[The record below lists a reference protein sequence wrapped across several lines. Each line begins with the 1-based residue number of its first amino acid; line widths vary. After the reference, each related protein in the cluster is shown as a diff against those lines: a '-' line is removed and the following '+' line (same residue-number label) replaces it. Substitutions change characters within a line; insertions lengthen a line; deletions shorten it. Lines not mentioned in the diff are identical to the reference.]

1 MRDGTPTPT
10 WRQHVDLEQAQLAL
24 LDLEPL
30 LRGIAE
36 TGASF
41 IIKVDGQRTEGAN
54 PPIFTAV
61 ISDTTYATA
70 AIRFDDSDLVRAV
83 ANAIRAFDTALGD

>member
-1 MRDGTPTPT
+1 MCDGTPAPT
-10 WRQHVDLEQAQLAL
+10 GRQHIDLEQAQLAL
-24 LDLEPL
+24 LELEPL

-41 IIKVDGQRTEGAN
+41 MIKIDGQRTEGAN

-61 ISDTTYATA
+61 ISGTTHATA
-70 AIRFDDSDLVRAV
+70 SIRFDDSDLVRAV
-83 ANAIRAFDTALGD
+83 AHAIKAFDATLGD

>member
-1 MRDGTPTPT
+1 MSRKGSTPS

-24 LDLEPL
+24 LELELL
-30 LRGIAE
+30 LRAVAE

-41 IIKVDGQRTEGAN
+41 IIKVDGGRTEGAN

-61 ISDTTYATA
+61 VSGTA
-70 AIRFDDSDLVRAV
+70 NPAASIRFDDSDLARAV
-83 ANAIRAFDTALGD
+83 AKAISAVDATVGT

>member
-1 MRDGTPTPT
+1 MFDGRPAPT
-10 WRQHVDLEQAQLAL
+10 WRQQVDLEQAQSAL

-41 IIKVDGQRTEGAN
+41 VIKVDGQRTEGAN

-61 ISDTTYATA
+61 ISGTTHTTA
-70 AIRFDDSDLVRAV
+70 SIRFDDSDLVRAV
-83 ANAIRAFDTALGD
+83 ANAIRAFDATLGD